1 MKKFNVK
8 ITELYSYNIEILANS
23 KKEALEKARKC
34 YEEDFE
40 KEGYCFVADAT
51 TLESTKYKVE

>member
-23 KKEALEKARKC
+23 KKEALEKAKKC
-34 YEEDFE
+34 YEEDYE
-40 KEGYCFVADAT
+40 EYGFVADST
-51 TLESTKYKVE
+51 TLETTKYKAE

>member
-23 KKEALEKARKC
+23 KKEALEKAKKC
-34 YEEDFE
+34 YEEDYE
-40 KEGYCFVADAT
+40 EYGFVAD
-51 TLESTKYKVE
+51 